1 MKKIIFGTVVA
12 ALAML
17 SACENLAPVE
27 PSVNVSGVGSV
38 LPSEP
43 VVLTATIGADTKTFL
58 EWDGNVFKTRWAEE
72 DSFIL
77 WNADVDLSQINPNE
91 DYERYASW
99 YVISEGVGE
108 STATFVLEEGVMPE
122 RFLAFYGEFWP
133 ETEDGNWY
141 YWLSRNQGREV
152 YETKHGELI
161 QGFDSYDYPMYATGE
176 GQEVHFRN
184 MLSLFK
190 INVTGRGEIL
200 KNITITALDEN
211 VYIAGDAKVDF
222 SAPRATFEFSPG
234 MLGNYEKEVFNS
246 ISFNPN
252 LRQDYQE
259 IETVLSSDPV
269 ECYIII
275 PPRNYPSG
283 FKVTLTTDEGVMEFE
298 TESDLSFEPS
308 ELRELNVSYE
318 STLTY
323 EGNWRLLFSD
333 DTSEILEKEGEYYV
347 LKDCHLSNNDY
358 FTFAYGTSQLY
369 RMEDASGQSYG
380 SAIVNACANLRLCP
394 ENEEQYT
401 YVNVDTRYDIY
412 LDAEN
417 LQVFIMCSEIT
428 PEDLPTRSVVAYKSY
443 WAINEYAADN
453 SLVMVSGC
461 VVAKT
466 TRGVVID
473 MGYSETI
480 FLYGTIEFEVGD
492 YVDIYARKTTY
503 RGLPELTNND
513 WYCWYPDKVDIP
525 NYTPDNITHSFE
537 NLSYDFYAYVAF
549 LGKVVVN
556 GGNYYIYV
564 NDNVSYVGKIFYPT
578 ADLSEFDG
586 KTVYVKGYFLGNSTS
601 GSTTYLNLALT
612 DIMLPNIGGS
622 TEDVIPDDD
631 IVLPTR

>member
-58 EWDGNVFKTRWAEE
+58 EWDGNAFKTRWAE
-72 DSFIL
+72 DDGFIL
-77 WNADVDLSQINPNE
+77 WDADVDLSQIDPEE
-91 DYERYASW
+91 DFEKYAAW
-99 YVISEGVGE
+99 FEIKDGVGE
-108 STATFVLEEGVMPE
+108 STATFVLEEGKASE
-122 RFLAFYGEFWP
+122 RFLALYGEFWP
-133 ETEDGNWY
+133 EQSDGNWY
-141 YWLSRNQGREV
+141 YWISRRQGREV
-152 YETKHGELI
+152 YETKDGELI
-161 QGFDSYDYPMYATGE
+161 QGFGFGDYPMYAIGE
-176 GQEVHFRN
+176 GSEVHFKN
-184 MLSLFK
+184 MLSIFK
-190 INVTGRGEIL
+190 INVKGNGETL
-200 KNITITALDEN
+200 KSITVTALDEN
-211 VYIAGDAKVDF
+211 VYLSGDATVDF
-222 SAPRATFEFSPG
+222 RTSRPTFNLSPESTG
-234 MLGNYEKEVFNS
+234 SYEKDVYNY
-246 ISFNPN
+246 ITFNPDFN
-252 LRQDYQE
+252 YDDDE
-259 IETVLSSDPV
+259 IPTVLSSDPV
-269 ECYIII
+269 ECYIVI
-275 PPRNYPSG
+275 PPCTYQSG
-283 FKVTLTTDEGVMEFE
+283 LKVTLTTDEGVMEFE

-333 DTSEILEKEGEYYV
+333 ATSEILEKEGEYYV

-369 RMEDASGQSYG
+369 RMEDAGGQSYG

-492 YVDIYARKTTY
+492 YVDIYATKTTY

-525 NYTPDNITHSFE
+525 NYTPENITLSFE
-537 NLSYDFYAYVAF
+537 YVGYDFYAYVAF
-549 LGKVVVN
+549 FGKVVVN
-556 GGNYYIYV
+556 GGNYYVYV
-564 NDNVSYVGKIFYPT
+564 NNNVSCVGKIFYPT

-612 DIMLPNIGGS
+612 DIMLPNSGGS